1 MSSSMFFL
9 GIFGDFPSHLAEL
22 GAGRSRKVHQG
33 IRLKICPWMDNNK
46 DGEFTGDLSVTV

>member
-9 GIFGDFPSHLAEL
+9 GMFGDFPSHLAEL